1 MIKKTVLIVI
11 IVLGFTCLN
20 AQTITVKDILT
31 LESIPFATVLSTST
45 DEYVVSGTNGQVDI
59 SEFKEDDRI
68 EISML
73 GYYNLY
79 MSYQQ
84 IIDNNF
90 TVHLTQSSITLN
102 QVIISATKWK
112 QDKRDV
118 PVRVIKI
125 SAKDIS
131 INNPQTSAD
140 LLSRSGD
147 VFVQKSQQGGGS
159 PMIRGFATNRLLI
172 SVDGVRMNNAI
183 FRSGNIQNVIAID
196 PYSIEQAEVLFGPG
210 SVIYGS
216 DAIGGVMSFKT
227 FEAQLGDSTNQN
239 INGAID
245 FRMSSA
251 NKELS
256 GHYHVN
262 VGWEKFASLTSMS
275 YNSFSDLKMGSFGPE
290 EYLQNFYVKRADVT
304 DFVFINSDQRYQN
317 PTAYKQFNI
326 LQKIRFKPSDKWDF
340 NYSLNYS
347 ESSNNP
353 RYDRLI
359 QMNDSLPKYAE
370 WYYGPQVWMLNNFS
384 IEHHDTTALYD
395 EMVIRI
401 AHQHF
406 EESRHSR
413 KFNSNDLI
421 SRFEEVEAFSANI
434 DFSKKI
440 SKAQSVFYGVEGI
453 YDIVKSMAISEDI
466 FYNNI
471 VSAQSRYPQSNW
483 SSYAAYATHK
493 FDISEKLEMLSGL
506 RYNQYLINSTFDTTF
521 MPLPFTE
528 AKINNGG
535 LTGSVGLVYNPQEK
549 WTTSVNF
556 STGYRAPNVDDIGK
570 VFDSEPGAVVVPNS
584 DLKAEYAYNSE
595 INVAKVFGD
604 FMKLDLSGYYTYL
617 NNALVRRD
625 YTLNGADSIF
635 YDGELSRVQA
645 IQNASHAMVY
655 GVQSGIEI
663 KLPAGIGFSSQFSWQ
678 KGIEELDDGTTS
690 PLRHAAPWFGKTE
703 LYYEK
708 RDFRISVTSSYCG
721 EISFENLADEERY
734 KTYIYA
740 IDENGNPYSPSWLTF
755 DVRAIYKIKNGI
767 SFNIGLE
774 NITDQRYR
782 TYSSGMVAPGRNLVF
797 GVRGEF

>member
-1 MIKKTVLIVI
+1 MIKKAVLIVI
-11 IVLGFTCLN
+11 IVLGFIYMN

-31 LESIPFATVLSTST
+31 LEPIPFATVLSTTT
-45 DEYVVSGTNGQVDI
+45 DNYVVSGTNGQVDI
-59 SEFKEDDRI
+59 SEFKDEERI

-79 MSYQQ
+79 MSYSQ
-84 IIDNNF
+84 IVDNSF
-90 TVHLTQSSITLN
+90 TIHLMQSSITLN
-102 QVIISATKWK
+102 QVVISVAKWK

-125 SAKDIS
+125 SAKDIA
-131 INNPQTSAD
+131 INNPQTAAD
-140 LLSRSGD
+140 LLSKSGD

-183 FRSGNIQNVIAID
+183 FRSGNIQNVISID

-210 SVIYGS
+210 SVVYGS

-227 FEAQLGDSTNQN
+227 HEARLGDSARQN
-239 INGAID
+239 ISGAAD
-245 FRMSSA
+245 LRMSSV
-251 NKELS
+251 NRELS
-256 GHYHVN
+256 GHYHVS

-275 YNSFSDLKMGSFGPE
+275 YNSFSDLKMGSYGPE
-290 EYLQNFYVKRADVT
+290 EYLQTYHVKTMDYE
-304 DFVFINSDQRYQN
+304 DFVFINSDSRDQN

-326 LQKIRFKPSDKWDF
+326 LQKIKYKPSEKWDI
-340 NYSLNYS
+340 NYSFNHS

-359 QMNDSLPKYAE
+359 QMADSLPKYAE
-370 WYYGPQVWMLNNFS
+370 WYYGPQVWMLNNLS
-384 IEHHDTTALYD
+384 VEHHDTTFLYD
-395 EMVIRI
+395 EMVIRL
-401 AHQHF
+401 AYQHF

-413 KFNSNDLI
+413 KFNSMDFI
-421 SRFEEVEAFSANI
+421 SRFEEVEAFSADI
-434 DFSKKI
+434 DFSKVL
-440 SKAQSVFYGVEGI
+440 SKKQSMFYGVEAI
-453 YDIVKSMAISEDI
+453 YDIVKSMGISEDI
-466 FYNNI
+466 FTN
-471 VSAQSRYPQSNW
+471 VSNQIQSRYPQSSW
-483 SSYAAYATHK
+483 SSYAVYATHK
-493 FDISEKLEMLSGL
+493 FELGKKIDVLSGV
-506 RYNQYLINSTFDTTF
+506 RYNQYLLNSVFDTTF
-521 MPLPFTE
+521 MPLPFAE
-528 AKINNGG
+528 AKLNSGG
-535 LTGSVGLVYNPQEK
+535 LTGSVGMVYNPREK
-549 WTTSVNF
+549 WTASINL

-570 VFDSEPGAVVVPNS
+570 VFDSEPGAVVVPNPG
-584 DLKAEYAYNSE
+584 LKAEYAYNSE

-604 FMKLDLSGYYTYL
+604 FLKVDLSGYYTYL

-625 YTLNGADSIF
+625 YTLNGADSIL

-678 KGIEELDDGTTS
+678 KGIEELEDGSTS

-708 RDFRISVTSSYCG
+708 RGFRIGFATAYSG
-721 EISFENLADEERY
+721 EISFENLADEERAKSY
-734 KTYIYA
+734 LYA
-740 IDENGNPYSPSWLTF
+740 TDANGNPYSPSWLTF
-755 DVRAIYKIKNGI
+755 DVRAIYKLESGI

-782 TYSSGMVAPGRNLVF
+782 TYSSGMVAPGRNLVV
-797 GVRGEF
+797 GVKGSF